1 MFSDEHPDPDA
12 TSILGG
18 ATLAPTQAL
27 ATSESAGM
35 VIGRYLLLQKIGEG
49 GMGEVWLAEQQ
60 EPVRRRVALKLIKA
74 GMDTREVVAR
84 FESERQAVALMDHPA
99 IAKVFDAGSTPTGR
113 PYFVME
119 YVAGTPITNYCD
131 NHRLT
136 TAQRMELF
144 MRVCEGVQ
152 HAHQKAVIHRDLK
165 PSNIL
170 VREVDGKPAP
180 RIIDF
185 GVARATSQWQN
196 AETRYTRFGAIV
208 GTLGYMSPEQADS
221 AGEDIDTRSDVYSL
235 GVILYE
241 LLVGAPPLD
250 FHRLPYDVILRR
262 LRSEDALRPSAR
274 LRTLNDDSAVTAQN
288 RGADM
293 PALKR
298 QLKGDGDAIALK
310 ALEKDRNRRYA
321 APSELAAD
329 IGRYLR
335 NEPVLARPAS
345 ATYRSR
351 KYISRHRMGVSIAAA
366 GLLLLVAFAVVQAF
380 QLRRITRER
389 ALAEQRASD
398 LVDLANRTLFDVHA
412 AIAPLPGALAARRK
426 IVKTTLDYLE
436 RLEHEGRR
444 DERTQR
450 VLSDAYLKVGMI
462 QGDPFNA
469 SLQDFDGA
477 RQSLHKAE
485 ALLAPPYRAR
495 SNDADLMERW
505 VETES
510 ALAALAGQSNQR
522 QPAVQALL
530 KLLPIAHQLGVLRPG
545 DSRAAS
551 LEAFIYWQLADLT
564 QVENASQALD
574 YCNQE
579 IGLLRDL
586 IARFPSNASL
596 KPDLGVA
603 LGMAAGAE
611 MRKGDLERAA
621 ELYRQSI
628 NLREELMRADPNDV
642 GLQRSLM
649 VAYGNYAAVLGI
661 PWMPNLGKP
670 EEAREACTR
679 AVGMARRLVSA
690 DAQNVTARID
700 LGRSLTR
707 LGSIE
712 PLRGA
717 IDESLANSR
726 EAITILEA
734 ARTSS
739 QKAFSTAGDLGVARE
754 YAGHRLESLGRR
766 VEAAQ
771 EYKEALAIV
780 EPFVGTGNPSII
792 VGALANEEA
801 LALLYASSD
810 NRAAALDYATR
821 ALTLAQQQ
829 TSGPDDSHRGHLSKA
844 LYVLAS
850 VQLKSNDRTS
860 AHETASKAAA
870 MWRLIE
876 NRGILSMYRKEMRE
890 TGTLLNET
898 AGAVR
903 R

>member
-1 MFSDEHPDPDA
+1 VFRNQHPDPDA
-12 TSILGG
+12 TSILDGG
-18 ATLAPTQAL
+18 TVAPAQAQATGEA
-27 ATSESAGM
+27 AGM

-49 GMGEVWLAEQQ
+49 GMGEVWLAEQT
-60 EPVRRRVALKLIKA
+60 EPVRRHVALKLIKA

-99 IAKVFDAGSTPTGR
+99 IAKVFDAGYTPAGR

-119 YVAGTPITNYCD
+119 YVAGTPITDYCD
-131 NHRLT
+131 KHRLT

-144 MRVCEGVQ
+144 TRVCEGVQ

-170 VREVDGKPAP
+170 VSEVDGKPAP

-185 GVARATSQWQN
+185 GVAKATSQWPN
-196 AETRYTRFGAIV
+196 AETRYTHLGAIV

-221 AGEDIDTRSDVYSL
+221 EGEDIDTRSDVYSL

-241 LLVGAPPLD
+241 LLVGAPPFD
-250 FHRLPYDVILRR
+250 FRKLPYDVILRR
-262 LRSEDALRPSAR
+262 LRTEDALRPSAK
-274 LRTLNDDSAVTAQN
+274 LRTLNGDSAVAAQN
-288 RGADM
+288 RGAGV

-298 QLKGDGDAIALK
+298 QLKGDADAIALK

-345 ATYRSR
+345 AAYRAR
-351 KYISRHRMGVSIAAA
+351 KYIRRHRMGVAIAAA
-366 GLLLLVAFAVVQAF
+366 GLLLLMVFAVFQAF

-389 ALAEQRASD
+389 ALAEQRAAD
-398 LVDLANRTLFDVHA
+398 LVDLANRTLFDVHT
-412 AIAPLPGALAARRK
+412 AIAPLPGALAARRT
-426 IVKTTLDYLE
+426 IVQTTLDYLE

-450 VLSDAYLKVGMI
+450 VLSDAYYKVGMI

-485 ALLAPPYRAR
+485 ALLAPLYRAR
-495 SNDADLMERW
+495 SNDADLMESW

-564 QVENASQALD
+564 QADDASRALD
-574 YCNQE
+574 YCKQE
-579 IGLLRDL
+579 IGLLRGL
-586 IARFPSNASL
+586 IARFPLDASL

-611 MRKGDLERAA
+611 MRKGNLERAA

-628 NLREELMRADPNDV
+628 NSREELIRADPNDV
-642 GLQRSLM
+642 SLQRSLM
-649 VAYGNYAAVLGI
+649 VVYGNYAAVLGI
-661 PWMPNLGKP
+661 PWMPNMGRP
-670 EEAREACTR
+670 QEAREACTR
-679 AVGMARRLVSA
+679 AVGIARRLVNA
-690 DAQNVTARID
+690 DAQNVTARMD

-707 LGSIE
+707 LGSID
-712 PLRGA
+712 PPRGA
-717 IDESLANSR
+717 IDESLASLR
-726 EAITILEA
+726 EAIAVLEA
-734 ARTSS
+734 ARTSK
-739 QKAFSTAGDLGVARE
+739 QKAFSTAGDLSLAHE
-754 YAGHRLESLGRR
+754 YVGHRLESLGRK
-766 VEAAQ
+766 VEATQ
-771 EYKEALAIV
+771 EFKEALAIG
-780 EPFVGTGNPSII
+780 EPFVSTGNNAI
-792 VGALANEEA
+792 VVGVLANEEA
-801 LALLYASSD
+801 LALLYASPY
-810 NRAAALDYATR
+810 RAAALDYATR
-821 ALTLAQQQ
+821 AVTLARKQ
-829 TSGPDDSHRGHLSKA
+829 TSGPADNYRGRLAKA

-850 VQLKSNDRTS
+850 VQLKSNDRAS
-860 AHETASKAAA
+860 AHETASQAAA

-876 NRGILSMYRKEMRE
+876 NRGVLSMSRKEMQA
-890 TGTLLNET
+890 TGTLLHET
-898 AGAVR
+898 QGSVR